1 MSKDL
6 RYEIKFILDSHNIS
20 IVENWIK
27 YAAGCKKK
35 YPNRWVNSI
44 YFEDPMDT
52 SIIDNISGN
61 NNRIK
66 VRLRWYGNVELKE
79 VLSPKLEYKIKNG
92 RLSKKITLAV
102 PKLRDKTLNS
112 NQSIIRKIIVQRC
125 KKNSLN
131 HYFLK
136 NHFFSKLMTTYNRKY
151 FENSKGL
158 RVTIDSK
165 IDFRRLLLNK
175 SINDSKKLTYSKK
188 IVELKF
194 NPSKKDYV
202 SKLLKELSLTPK
214 KHSKYLIGMA
224 KFNELVYI

>member
-35 YPNRWVNSI
+35 YHDRWVNSI

-52 SIIDNISGN
+52 SIIDHISGN

-92 RLSKKITLAV
+92 RLSNKINLTV
-102 PKLRDKTLNS
+102 PQLKDKILNS

-136 NHFFSKLMTTYNRKY
+136 KHFFSKLMTTYNRKY

-175 SINDSKKLTYSKK
+175 SINDSKKLTYSKR

-202 SKLLKELSLTPK
+202 SKLLKELSITPK